1 MMSGDIFK
9 IVFLGTP
16 TFAVPVLKKLIDND
30 LKPFLVV
37 TQPDKPVGRKQEL
50 TPSPIKQLA
59 MEAGIQVAQPDTKDD
74 LATVLK
80 ELEIDV
86 CVLVAYGMII
96 PEEALNIPK
105 AGFVNLH
112 PSKLPKYRGP
122 SPIQAAILNGDS
134 QTAVT
139 IIKLDADMDS
149 GPIIAQ
155 QDMAIEDT
163 DNYSSLSDKLS
174 EVGAEL
180 MVEILPDYITGTMKL
195 SDQDDAL
202 ATYCSLVKRDD
213 GQVNWSKSAIQI
225 HRQFKAFSHWPGV
238 FTYLDKKRLKIANL
252 DVLEGDFPASQRGE
266 GINLALGEVF
276 LGHTDQLA
284 VRCDSGSISLM
295 RVQLEGKN
303 EISGQEF
310 LQGHKNIV
318 GKILG

>member
-1 MMSGDIFK
+1 MNTKIKDLK

-59 MEAGIQVAQPDTKDD
+59 IEAGIQVAQPATKDD
-74 LATVLK
+74 LVTVLK
-80 ELEIDV
+80 DLEIDV

-105 AGFVNLH
+105 MGFVNLH

-139 IIKLDADMDS
+139 IMKLDAEMDS

-155 QDMAIEDT
+155 QDIAIDDA

-174 EVGAEL
+174 EAGAEL
-180 MVEILPDYITGTMKL
+180 MVEILPNYITGTMKL
-195 SDQDDAL
+195 SDQDDAQ

-225 HRQFKAFSHWPGV
+225 HRQFRAFYPWPGV
-238 FTYLDKKRLKIANL
+238 FTHLSKKRLKIANL
-252 DVLEGDFPASQRGE
+252 DVLEGDYE
-266 GINLALGEVF
+266 VNLVPGEVF
-276 LGHTDQLA
+276 LGSTGQLA
-284 VRCDSGSISLM
+284 VRCGSGSISLM

-303 EISGQEF
+303 EVSGQEF
-310 LQGHKNIV
+310 LQGHKDLV